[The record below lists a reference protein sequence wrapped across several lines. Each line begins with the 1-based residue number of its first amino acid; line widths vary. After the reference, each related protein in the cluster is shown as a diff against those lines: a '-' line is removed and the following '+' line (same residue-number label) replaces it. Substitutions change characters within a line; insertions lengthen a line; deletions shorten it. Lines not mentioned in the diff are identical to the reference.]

1 MDAKDLE
8 RHEWL
13 GVLGAG
19 AIAAIVSAL
28 AMPGPAQSQPQ
39 PAVVVE
45 RSHVVVV
52 DTLKGS
58 TTGTF
63 QEQAQKRV
71 PPER

>member
-39 PAVVVE
+39 PVVVE
-45 RSHVVVV
+45 RSHVVAVDVV
-52 DTLKGS
+52 KGS
-58 TTGTF
+58 TTGTL
-63 QEQAQKRV
+63 QEQAQKQV
-71 PPER
+71 PRER